1 MLSWIVLF
9 GALAVVWRLG
19 YWPFDRSYTY
29 LKKYGE
35 PRQQNVSQSRSNP
48 GE

>member
-1 MLSWIVLF
+1 MLSLIVLV
-9 GALAVVWRLG
+9 GALAAVWRLG

-35 PRQQNVSQSRSNP
+35 DRQQSPSGTKS
-48 GE
+48 GL